1 MSRSRILSSIAAASL
16 GIALLGACST
26 EALTERAVGFGLER
40 AIEGSEDIDLDF
52 GSDGSGG
59 FSISTDEGDFS
70 LNFDEDNGGIV
81 FDTDEGQGSIS
92 FDEDN
97 GGIVYDTDEGQGSI
111 SFDED
116 GIVYDTDEGQGTIDF
131 NQEDGSISFDTDEGD
146 GVINFDDDTGA
157 VSFESGD
164 GSSAVFGATEVP
176 AEWPSAIG
184 VPQTA
189 VPDETFFSVLNL
201 GEDTVVSAVFQHSP
215 DEPFAD
221 LAQSVF
227 EAQGFTVQVDS
238 NDANGRW
245 AQLQNDGSSVM
256 INSDS
261 TGFTAITINLVGAE

>member
-26 EALTERAVGFGLER
+26 EALTERAVGFGLEQ
-40 AIEGSEDIDLDF
+40 AIEGSENIDLDF

-70 LNFDEDNGGIV
+70 LNFDEGNGGIV

-97 GGIVYDTDEGQGSI
+97 G
-111 SFDED
+111 

-256 INSDS
+256 INSDN